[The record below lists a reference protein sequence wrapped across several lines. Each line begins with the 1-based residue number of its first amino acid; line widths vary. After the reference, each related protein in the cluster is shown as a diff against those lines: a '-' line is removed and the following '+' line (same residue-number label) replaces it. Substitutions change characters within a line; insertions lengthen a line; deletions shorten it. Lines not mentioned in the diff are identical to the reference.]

1 MFRGGSA
8 RRRRH
13 HAMKTTPQA
22 ARSSREPSV
31 TNASCGN
38 TRGEPETGRHTSVRR
53 AVVGR
58 SGLENEPWET
68 SSEAFQS
75 DVQLDQA
82 DWPGTCRG
90 APIIRT
96 TGFNPS
102 RLETPY
108 R

>member
-1 MFRGGSA
+1 MFEGGSA

-22 ARSSREPSV
+22 VRSSREPSV

-38 TRGEPETGRHTSVRR
+38 TRGEPEAGRHTSVRR
-53 AVVGR
+53 AVVGG
-58 SGLENEPWET
+58 SGLENDPRET
-68 SSEAFQS
+68 SSEAFRG
-75 DVQLDQA
+75 DAQLDQA
-82 DWPGTCRG
+82 DQPGTCRG

-96 TGFNPS
+96 TDFDPS